1 MINYESGVNTA
12 NFCPYYKDKTQA
24 TTSESVFF
32 HNLHGFKHRS
42 IRIPYKNGSWNLQA
56 WLQMMI

>member
-1 MINYESGVNTA
+1 MINYESDVNTPIRTKLGPSPQ
-12 NFCPYYKDKTQA
+12 NFFII
-24 TTSESVFF
+24 SVFF
-32 HNLHGFKHRS
+32 YNLHGFKHRS